1 MSLISVATVGRMA
14 LDLSLKVEECIA
26 RHVVESTCTRIGV
39 LIHRMCL
46 IAMRS
51 EGFRYA
57 RAEITVPK
65 YAGNS
70 PYLIRVDAREG
81 EAPALT
87 VHSPFVTSSF
97 ILPEFISDASG
108 EVLSTS
114 SRIVV
119 IMVREGF
126 SLHLLLRGG

>member
-1 MSLISVATVGRMA
+1 M
-14 LDLSLKVEECIA
+14 
-26 RHVVESTCTRIGV
+26 
-39 LIHRMCL
+39 
-46 IAMRS
+46 
-51 EGFRYA
+51 
-57 RAEITVPK
+57 
-65 YAGNS
+65 
-70 PYLIRVDAREG
+70 
-81 EAPALT
+81 
-87 VHSPFVTSSF
+87 HSPFVTSSF